1 MERKCTVGR
10 LGKGTMER
18 KCTVG
23 RLGVGGGGG
32 GGGGGRGLSFS
43 LKTFLVFQL
52 EIIYEFRIFFLAPF
66 YINTEGLF

>member
-1 MERKCTVGR
+1 MHCWEVGKR
-10 LGKGTMER
+10 YNGKEMHCWE
-18 KCTVG
+18 V
-23 RLGVGGGGG
+23 GGGG